1 MSKLNLLILLWE
13 KLFKNKQKQLK
24 IPKKK
29 VHVLVSLKS
38 KEIKPIETKPNEYS
52 DYFLIGS
59 AKIRESFQPVDFYHV
74 IYDFKDLKIPSVSF
88 SKFKGPLHTSSKSI
102 YKGYI
107 TLEYVEKEQEE
118 LKAELGRIK
127 QGDPRNKS
135 PEQKK
140 TINNIKNLYNS
151 REKVVQMFNDYA
163 KNMSRNIYHSKQ
175 GTGLKIL
182 THKQLIQRLIVG
194 LVQTKA
200 GSDSESLLNE
210 IR

>member
-1 MSKLNLLILLWE
+1 M
-13 KLFKNKQKQLK
+13 
-24 IPKKK
+24 
-29 VHVLVSLKS
+29 SLKS
-38 KEIKPIETKPNEYS
+38 KEIKPKETKPNEYS
-52 DYFLIGS
+52 GYFLIGS

-74 IYDFKDLKIPSVSF
+74 ICDFKNLKIPSVSF
-88 SKFKGPLHTSSKSI
+88 SKFKGPLQTFKSI

-118 LKAELGRIK
+118 LKAELGGIK

-135 PEQKK
+135 PEQKE

-151 REKVVQMFNDYA
+151 REKIVQMFNHYA
-163 KNMSRNIYHSKQ
+163 KNMSRIIYDSKQ

-210 IR
+210 IK